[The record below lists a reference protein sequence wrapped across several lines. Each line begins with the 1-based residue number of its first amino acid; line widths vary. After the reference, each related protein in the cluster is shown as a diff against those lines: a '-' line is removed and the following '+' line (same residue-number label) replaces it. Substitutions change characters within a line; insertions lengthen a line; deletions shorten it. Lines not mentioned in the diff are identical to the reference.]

1 MKRITL
7 LALLISALSISAFA
21 STKHPVA
28 FAKVPKTVQKV
39 LLKNFTEDQVQLVTS
54 EKKVGRVD
62 YMFILAD
69 ETKVVYDDKGV
80 LRNAQNQ
87 QGIKNELLPNLML
100 EYVKKTLPHARITEY
115 KFEGSKKEI
124 NLNDQ
129 MKLIF
134 NKKDRFIRLDD

>member
-7 LALLISALSISAFA
+7 VALLISALSISAIA

-28 FAKVPKTVQKV
+28 FAKVPKGVQKV

-69 ETKVVYDDKGV
+69 ETKIVYDDKGV
-80 LRNAQNQ
+80 LRNAVNQ

>member
-1 MKRITL
+1 M
-7 LALLISALSISAFA
+7 
-21 STKHPVA
+21 
-28 FAKVPKTVQKV
+28 

-80 LRNAQNQ
+80 LRNAVNQ